1 MKHDIPTAFQ
11 ARMQTYNIEE
21 IESESQL
28 NSLAQSIK
36 SAISSKLSSIMV
48 KETEVNSVTMKEL
61 KRLGYI
67 IQRENS
73 RNINYIRI
81 SW

>member
-11 ARMQTYNIEE
+11 ARMQTYNAEE
-21 IESESQL
+21 IESENQL

-48 KETEVNSVTMKEL
+48 KETEVNNVTMKEL
-61 KRLGYI
+61 KKLGYTI
-67 IQRENS
+67 KKENS

>member
-11 ARMQTYNIEE
+11 ARMQTYNAEE
-21 IESESQL
+21 IESENQL

-61 KRLGYI
+61 KKLGYI

>member
-11 ARMQTYNIEE
+11 ARMQTYNAEE
-21 IESESQL
+21 IESENQL
-28 NSLAQSIK
+28 NSLAQNIK

-48 KETEVNSVTMKEL
+48 KETEVNNVTMKEL
-61 KRLGYI
+61 KKLGYI